1 MTEHGI
7 DSGKEEGGSRLLAWS
22 VHLFTASGLVLA
34 LLALQ
39 AVHQQRWVD
48 AMLWLLVALAI
59 DGIDGTL
66 ARRARV
72 KSVLPRIDGD
82 ALDLII
88 DYLNYVLIPTLL
100 MWRSGL
106 LLPGWE
112 LPLCAI
118 ILLSSA
124 YNFVRRDMKT
134 DDGYFRGFPAL
145 WNLVALY
152 LFFLVPAPAVV
163 AAVILLLAIAT
174 FAPVHF
180 VHPFRVSDYGRWLL
194 ALSGI
199 WAIATAGLLLAGPG
213 ASLEPALL
221 AISLATG
228 AMLVAAGLW
237 RSLRGRRG

>member
-1 MTEHGI
+1 MTQDGATAR
-7 DSGKEEGGSRLLAWS
+7 EEGRGSRLLAWS
-22 VHLFTASGLVLA
+22 VHLFTAGGLVLA
-34 LLALQ
+34 LLALE
-39 AVHQQRWVD
+39 AVHRQRWTE

-66 ARRARV
+66 ARAARV
-72 KSVLPRIDGD
+72 KIVLPRIDGD

-88 DYLNYVLIPTLL
+88 DYLNYVLIPALL
-100 MWRSGL
+100 MWRAGL
-106 LLPGWE
+106 FAPGWE
-112 LPLCAI
+112 LPLSAI

-152 LFFLVPAPAVV
+152 LFFLAPSPGTVSVV
-163 AAVILLLAIAT
+163 VLALVAAT

-180 VHPFRVSDYGRWLL
+180 VHPFRVTDYGRWLL
-194 ALSGI
+194 ALSAL
-199 WAIATAGLLLAGPG
+199 WAIATAGLLMIGPR
-213 ASLEPALL
+213 PALL

-228 AMLVAAGLW
+228 AVLVALGLL
-237 RSLRGRRG
+237 RSLRGSRS